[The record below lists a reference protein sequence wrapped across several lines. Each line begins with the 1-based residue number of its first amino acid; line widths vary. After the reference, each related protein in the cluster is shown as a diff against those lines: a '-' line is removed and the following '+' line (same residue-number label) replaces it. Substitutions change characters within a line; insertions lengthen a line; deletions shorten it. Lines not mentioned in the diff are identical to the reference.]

1 MRCSAVGPEPMRRS
15 LLFAA
20 LALCAFRTVPPS
32 SIRHLTFDVAYRST
46 SEAEIRYDDF
56 DRSGTRLVL
65 GPEVRRHGTI
75 DVSVVAAPA
84 DGKLVVD
91 VSERA
96 DLAATVESRAA
107 TEQFPPVRA
116 TITGKDLVLPPRA
129 KVSEEEV
136 ALLHYLARD
145 FVVPRTLDVGAVWRE
160 NSHENGTHVDITN
173 RVCDVDA
180 AAGTIRMTMAGT
192 TYDGRS
198 GGVDVDM
205 FGSMTYDVASLVP
218 RDLTLHVTTVTEDY
232 RRIARI
238 VSDFSA
244 TLASDSFA
252 SHEPRRDDE
261 RARKR

>member
-1 MRCSAVGPEPMRRS
+1 M
-15 LLFAA
+15 
-20 LALCAFRTVPPS
+20 
-32 SIRHLTFDVAYRST
+32 
-46 SEAEIRYDDF
+46 
-56 DRSGTRLVL
+56 
-65 GPEVRRHGTI
+65 
-75 DVSVVAAPA
+75 
-84 DGKLVVD
+84 
-91 VSERA
+91 
-96 DLAATVESRAA
+96 
-107 TEQFPPVRA
+107 
-116 TITGKDLVLPPRA
+116 
-129 KVSEEEV
+129 SEEEV

-160 NSHENGTHVDITN
+160 NSHENGTHGDITN

-232 RRIARI
+232 RRIART